1 MPPKLL
7 RTSHKAVKA
16 KFGIAPALWD
26 RISQVVGVLRVATPC
41 YIAVCRT
48 LLGRRVSMPNE
59 LRHAA
64 LGHLRLSSVGRLL
77 RRTSE
82 NYFPRTPVNSVG

>member
-1 MPPKLL
+1 MR
-7 RTSHKAVKA
+7 RTSQNSVKA
-16 KFGIAPALWD
+16 KFVKAPALWD
-26 RISQVVGVLRVATPC
+26 RISQVVGALRVATPC

-48 LLGRRVSMPNE
+48 LLGRRVSAPKE

-64 LGHLRLSSVGRLL
+64 LGRLRLSSVGRLQ

-82 NYFPRTPVNSVG
+82 NSG